1 MKKIILMTWLLIL
14 LGGCSKPEFKGAD
27 ISNGP
32 IGGDFKL
39 TDHHGKLR
47 SLQDFKGK
55 VVVLFFGFTQ
65 CPEVCPT
72 TLSELKSA
80 MQQLGEKANRVQVL
94 FVTVDPERDSQKI
107 LAAYIPAFD
116 ARFLG
121 LHGNAAQLADM
132 AQKYRIIYQ
141 KQIQGDSYTMD
152 HTAGSYLIDPQGNTR
167 VMVNYGAGAAVFA
180 HDLDLLLAE

>member
-1 MKKIILMTWLLIL
+1 MLMTLLLIL

-32 IGGDFKL
+32 IGGDFTL
-39 TDHHGKLR
+39 IDHHGKSR
-47 SLQDFKGK
+47 SLPDFKGK
-55 VVVLFFGFTQ
+55 VTVLFFGFTQ

-80 MQQLGEKANRVQVL
+80 MHMLGDKSDRVQVL
-94 FVTVDPERDSQKI
+94 FVTVDPARDSQQV
-107 LAAYIPAFD
+107 LAAYVPAFD
-116 ARFLG
+116 TRFLG
-121 LHGNAAQLADM
+121 LRGNAAQLADI

-141 KQIQGDSYTMD
+141 KQTQGDSYTMD
-152 HTAGSYLIDPQGNTR
+152 HTAGSYLIDSQGNTR

>member
-1 MKKIILMTWLLIL
+1 MKKIILMTLLLIL

-39 TDHHGKLR
+39 IDHHGKPR

-94 FVTVDPERDSQKI
+94 FVTVDPERDSQTI
-107 LAAYIPAFD
+107 LAAYVPAFD
-116 ARFLG
+116 SRFIG
-121 LHGNAAQLADM
+121 LRGNDSQLADI
-132 AQKYRIIYQ
+132 AQKYKIIYQ
-141 KQIQGDSYTMD
+141 KQPQGDSYTMD
-152 HTAGSYLIDPQGNTR
+152 HTAGSYLIDPEGKTR
-167 VMVNYGAGAAVFA
+167 IMINYGAGAAVFE